1 MLKPVLIGPFRSNSE
16 HSLTFRCTKRLNA
29 NQWLLLCDSEQIDGY
44 STGIV
49 SLCIKLVSGFDLS
62 IYGAG
67 AELRRRKRQE
77 EMGGLS
83 SFPSRLGGLGERRGL
98 SRRVRAKSRRRTILV
113 LSKRVRTPLI
123 ALIVLFITLH
133 GVECQRGLATR
144 KLSVRLS
151 LWLSVRL
158 SFSRSVK
165 CVICDKTTE
174 SCAHSL
180 TADESSFTLVLWQE
194 EWLVGSDPFY
204 LKF

>member
-1 MLKPVLIGPFRSNSE
+1 MKIVMRFRTNRWLFNRNR
-16 HSLTFRCTKRLNA
+16 LTLYKV
-29 NQWLLLCDSEQIDGY
+29 
-44 STGIV
+44 GIRV
-49 SLCIKLVSGFDLS
+49 RFVNLWS
-62 IYGAG
+62 
-67 AELRRRKRQE
+67 RRRAETPKASRGNGE
-77 EMGGLS
+77 GLS

-180 TADESSFTLVLWQE
+180 TADESSFTLVL
-194 EWLVGSDPFY
+194 
-204 LKF
+204 